1 MAAIYLA
8 GLITLFLFGAILV
21 ILGLAT
27 VLTTWNSSLPEIGL
41 GLNDQTVH
49 GILVAVLGFVLVG
62 SGVYV
67 ARRPKN

>member
-1 MAAIYLA
+1 MAAIHLA
-8 GLITLFLFGAILV
+8 GLITLFLFGAMFV
-21 ILGLAT
+21 ILGLVT
-27 VLTTWNSSLPEIGL
+27 VSTSWTSTSPEMVV

-49 GILVAVLGFVLVG
+49 GILAAVLGFVLVG